1 MLFLS
6 LVLLALA
13 YLVGSL
19 PLGHWLLLRLGLD
32 TRNVSAYNLGVENV
46 LRQVGP
52 TSAFTSAAL
61 DASKGF
67 LAVLMASS
75 LRQVDALGAGQIG
88 AVQIGTGGAELCVM
102 AGLACYLGHLNPPRL
117 LYGDTLPRGR
127 GNLVLLGILTGLSV
141 VGGLNYWLTMLPLVV
156 YAALLGLGGFI
167 SVATVSGLAVFA
179 ALLALSGLGPAAKI
193 AGLALLLSAVW
204 RFKENLGRVLD
215 GTEPRVGDDVPMAG
229 RQENVVV
236 AAFMIHPLSL
246 SDFWQTRRFAW
257 MKPLVERGVISEG
270 AVRQM
275 AESLRP
281 MKVGELSGIRT
292 LEGKQIRAY
301 LLSSPLMPEVFR
313 DNPELATRRAIE
325 GARLAQELGAS
336 VFGLG
341 AFWSVVGNKGEDVQA
356 AVPGI
361 AVTNGGAY
369 TSGTIRAAIPGILK
383 HFADSG
389 RDLKAA
395 TAAVVGANGV
405 VAFGIARTIAP
416 EVKKIIMVGRDA
428 ERLERSAVTLR
439 RANPG
444 TEVVTTT
451 SYNLLRDASLIFTAT
466 SDPAPVIFPQHVSPG
481 TWIFDEGRPAD
492 VDESVKNVPDVRI
505 IPGGVV
511 RPPGHMTTQVNLHFG
526 EGAVPACLA
535 ETLIIAAT
543 GEYGRKS
550 LGAQT
555 LTENVNFYVEQAE
568 ILGFTVID

>member
-75 LRQVDALGAGQIG
+75 LTRL
-88 AVQIGTGGAELCVM
+88 TGGGPELCVL
-102 AGLACYLGHLNPPRL
+102 AGLACYLGHLNPPRA

-127 GNLVLLGILTGLSV
+127 GNLVLLGIMAGLSV
-141 VGGLNYWLTMLPLVV
+141 AGGLSYWLTVLPLAV
-156 YAALLGLGGFI
+156 YAAVLGLSGFTA
-167 SVATVSGLAVFA
+167 VATLSGLAVFA
-179 ALLALSGLGPAAKI
+179 LLMALGGLEPAAKI
-193 AGLALLLSAVW
+193 AALALLLTAAW

-215 GTEPRVGDDVPMAG
+215 GTEPRIGEDVPMAG
-229 RQENVVV
+229 VRGDVVV
-236 AAFMIHPLSL
+236 AAFMIHPLTL
-246 SDFWQTRRFAW
+246 ADFWQSRRFAW
-257 MKPLVERGVISEG
+257 MKPLVERGVMSE
-270 AVRQM
+270 ASVRQM

-292 LEGKQIRAY
+292 PEGKQIRAY
-301 LLSSPLMPEVFR
+301 LLSSPLLPEVFR
-313 DNPELATRRAIE
+313 DNPELATRRAVE

-341 AFWSVVGNKGEDVQA
+341 AFWSVVGDKGQDVQK

-369 TSGTIRAAIPGILK
+369 TSGTIKAAIPGILK
-383 HFADSG
+383 HFAESG

-416 EVKKIIMVGRDA
+416 EVAKIIMVGRDP
-428 ERLERSAVTLR
+428 ERLERSANTLR

-444 TEVVTTT
+444 TEIVTTT
-451 SYNLLRDASLIFTAT
+451 SYDSLREASLIFTAT
-466 SDPAPVIFPQHVSPG
+466 SDPNPVIFPQHVSEG

-492 VDESVKNVPDVRI
+492 VDDSVLGIPGVRV

-511 RPPGHMTTQVNLHFG
+511 RPPGNMTTQVNLHFG

-543 GEYGRKS
+543 GEYDRKS

-555 LTENVNFYVEQAE
+555 KGDNVNFFVEQAAL
-568 ILGFTVID
+568 LGFTVVD